1 VEFIL
6 LLTVSLLVA
15 ICVTTIIVLFF
26 RKHVDKILGRII
38 QDEISSAWGK
48 FITFALYVIGISSG
62 VNVWRLEKIIAP
74 EGEGIVKPILNAEYW
89 GLTIYR
95 TIIDTLGGM
104 AWALFLFFVVALI
117 AFVIVK
123 KKETKQ
129 T

>member
-1 VEFIL
+1 MEFIL

-15 ICVTTIIVLFF
+15 VIVTTIVVLFF

-38 QDEISSAWGK
+38 QDEISTAWGK

-62 VNVWRLEKIIAP
+62 VNVWRLEKIIVP
-74 EGEGIVKPILNAEYW
+74 EGEGIIKPILNAEYW

-123 KKETKQ
+123 KKEVKQ
-129 T
+129 A

>member
-1 VEFIL
+1 MEFIL

-15 ICVTTIIVLFF
+15 IIVTTIVVLFF

-38 QDEISSAWGK
+38 QDEISTAWGK

-62 VNVWRLEKIIAP
+62 VNVWRLEKIIVP
-74 EGEGIVKPILNAEYW
+74 EGEGIIKPVLNAEYW

-123 KKETKQ
+123 KKEVKQ
-129 T
+129 A

>member
-1 VEFIL
+1 MEFIL

-15 ICVTTIIVLFF
+15 VIVTTIVVLFF

-38 QDEISSAWGK
+38 QDEISIAWGK

-62 VNVWRLEKIIAP
+62 VNVWRLEKIVAP
-74 EGEGIVKPILNAEYW
+74 EGEGIIKPVLNAEYW

-123 KKETKQ
+123 RGETKRA
-129 T
+129 

>member
-1 VEFIL
+1 MEFIFL
-6 LLTVSLLVA
+6 LVVSLAVS
-15 ICVTTIIVLFF
+15 IGVTTIVVLFF

-38 QDEISSAWGK
+38 QDEISTSWGK

-62 VNVWRLEKIIAP
+62 VNVWRLEKIVAP
-74 EGEGIVKPILNAEYW
+74 EGEGIIKPILNAEYW

-104 AWALFLFFVVALI
+104 AWALFLFFIVALI

-123 KKETKQ
+123 KREIKQ
-129 T
+129 A

>member
-1 VEFIL
+1 MEFIL

-15 ICVTTIIVLFF
+15 VIVTTIVVLFF

-38 QDEISSAWGK
+38 QDEISTAWGK

-62 VNVWRLEKIIAP
+62 VNVWRLEKIVAP
-74 EGEGIVKPILNAEYW
+74 EGEGIIKPVLNAEYW
-89 GLTIYR
+89 GLTVYR

-123 KKETKQ
+123 RKEVKQ
-129 T
+129 V